1 MSALPGWFGPL
12 VLGFFGLVVG
22 SFANVVIYR
31 LPRGESLSH
40 PPSHC
45 PACGHPIRWWD
56 NVPVVSWLLLGGQCR
71 DCGAPISPRYPLVEA
86 AMGFLWAGAGVWY
99 AMGPRTGPA
108 IVLLSLLLMLSLIDL
123 DTMRLP
129 NALVGLLFGAGVV
142 LAAIAQFTGVPLM
155 PLVPAAA
162 NGILA
167 QPLAV
172 ALIGVLAGAGLS
184 LGIAQAYSS
193 VRGAQGFGM
202 GDVKLLGAI
211 GVYLG
216 LYVMMVLFVA
226 SLVGA
231 LWGVASKR
239 VESLRSR
246 MPFGPFIALATVV
259 VLVWGPPA
267 WDWYA
272 SLVGLA

>member
-12 VLGFFGLVVG
+12 ALGLFGLVIG

-31 LPRGESLSH
+31 LPRGESLSR

-45 PACGHPIRWWD
+45 PACGHSIRWRD
-56 NVPVVSWLLLGGQCR
+56 NVPVVSWLVLRGCCR
-71 DCGAPISPRYPLVEA
+71 DCSASISPRYPLVEA
-86 AMGFLWAGAGVWY
+86 AMGVLWAGAGLLCG
-99 AMGPRTGPA
+99 MGPCTVA
-108 IVLLSLLLMLSLIDL
+108 AVVLVSLVLVLSLIDL

-129 NALVGLLFGAGVV
+129 NELVGLLFVAGVV
-142 LAAIAQFTGVPLM
+142 LAAIAQFTGAPLM

-172 ALIGVLAGAGLS
+172 ALIGVFAGAGVS
-184 LGIAQAYSS
+184 LGIAQVYSS

-216 LYVMMVLFVA
+216 LYVIMVLFVA

-231 LWGVASKR
+231 VWGVASKQ
-239 VESLRSR
+239 VASLRSR
-246 MPFGPFIALATVV
+246 VPFGPFIALATVV
-259 VLVWGPPA
+259 VLAWGQPA
-267 WDWYA
+267 WRWYA